1 MSNIPDI
8 IFIVPYRDRESQK
21 NVFLNHME
29 WLLEGKNYEI
39 FIAHQDDRRFF
50 NRGAMKDLGFLYAKE
65 KYPNNYKEIT
75 FVFHDVDCLVS
86 KKDMT
91 NFQTKKGS
99 VKHIFGFKQT
109 FGGIFSIKGGD
120 FESINGFPCIW
131 NWGYEDNALRVRW
144 IKKNG
149 GWKNH
154 LVDYSEFYG
163 FKDKKI
169 VQMWHGDKKI
179 FNAGSAWK
187 AYADASSFKD
197 GNSTIRNI
205 TKTIEKD
212 DKITTINIK
221 SFSVLIPLPSLA
233 QKKVLVT
240 LQDFSWGP
248 KSKPRAKHVTQ
259 KNFSKIFGFKR

>member
-1 MSNIPDI
+1 
-8 IFIVPYRDRESQK
+8 
-21 NVFLNHME
+21 
-29 WLLEGKNYEI
+29 
-39 FIAHQDDRRFF
+39 
-50 NRGAMKDLGFLYAKE
+50 
-65 KYPNNYKEIT
+65 
-75 FVFHDVDCLVS
+75 
-86 KKDMT
+86 MT
-91 NFQTKKGS
+91 DFQTKKGT

-109 FGGIFSIKGGD
+109 FGGIFAIKGGD

-163 FKDKKI
+163 FKDKNI

-187 AYADASSFKD
+187 AFADALTFKD

-205 TKTIEKD
+205 TKTIDKEN
-212 DKITTINIK
+212 KITTINIK
-221 SFSVLIPLPSLA
+221 SFTVLIPLPTLA

-240 LQDFSWGP
+240 RQDFSWDP
-248 KSKPRAKHVTQ
+248 KAKLPQKHITQ
-259 KNFSKIFGFKR
+259 QNFSKTFGFKR